1 MVKKPTCGLRQ
12 AARVTRKQARN
23 FYFAFLTLPHEQR
36 LGIYAL
42 YAFFR
47 RADDIADSPGTL
59 EEKQA
64 ALAALRAGLSSPGDD
79 PVLSALAWAKEK
91 FSIPEELLQ
100 AVIDG
105 VGMDLTKA
113 RYQTFEELKN
123 YCWHVAAAVG
133 LTVLRVL
140 GAPPEA
146 DRPGERFGIGMQL
159 VNILR
164 DVREDLARGRVYLPK
179 EDLDRFG
186 VSEEELTWG
195 VVTEG
200 VKELLAFEA
209 ERAETYMREV
219 NELLPLVPRRGRPC
233 IGVLAALYGTI
244 LRRIRARTYDVFSER
259 VSLSTLEKLAVA
271 WRATWQSR
279 SGAVSW

>member
-1 MVKKPTCGLRQ
+1 MRPVYALRE
-12 AARVTRKQARN
+12 AARITRREAKN
-23 FYFAFLTLPHEQR
+23 FYVAFLTLPREER

-47 RADDIADSPGTL
+47 RADDIADGPGTL

-64 ALAALRAGLSSPGDD
+64 ALAALRAGLSLPGDD

-91 FSIPEELLQ
+91 FSIPEELLR

-113 RYQTFEELKN
+113 RYQTFEELKD

-164 DVREDLARGRVYLPK
+164 DVREDLARGRIYLPQ
-179 EDLDRFG
+179 EDLSRFG
-186 VSEEELTWG
+186 VSEEDLKRGELT
-195 VVTEG
+195 EG
-200 VKELLAFEA
+200 LRSLLSFEA
-209 ERAETYMREV
+209 ARAKRYMEAI

-244 LRRIRARTYDVFSER
+244 LTRIQARGYDVFSRR
-259 VSLSTLEKLAVA
+259 VSLSTREKLAVA

>member
-1 MVKKPTCGLRQ
+1 MEARLKAALRQ
-12 AARVTRKQARN
+12 AARITRREARN

-47 RADDIADSPGTL
+47 RADDIADGPGTL

-64 ALAALRAGLSSPGDD
+64 ALAALRAGLPSPGDD

-91 FSIPEELLQ
+91 FSIPEEFLQ

-113 RYQTFEELKN
+113 RYRTFEELKD

-146 DRPGERFGIGMQL
+146 DQPGERFGIGMQL

-164 DVREDLARGRVYLPK
+164 DVKEDLERGRIYLPQEDLLRFRVSEEDLAQGTVRENVKRLLK
-179 EDLDRFG
+179 FEADRA
-186 VSEEELTWG
+186 ERY
-195 VVTEG
+195 
-200 VKELLAFEA
+200 LLA
-209 ERAETYMREV
+209 V
-219 NELLPLVPRRGRPC
+219 NELLPLVPKRGRPC

-244 LRRIRARTYDVFSER
+244 LRLIQARGYDVFSKR
-259 VSLSTLEKLAVA
+259 VSLSTLGKLAVA
-271 WRATWQSR
+271 WRAMWQSR

>member
-1 MVKKPTCGLRQ
+1 MRPVYALRE
-12 AARVTRKQARN
+12 AARITRREAKN
-23 FYFAFLTLPHEQR
+23 FYVAFLTLPREER

-47 RADDIADSPGTL
+47 RADDIADGPGTL

-64 ALAALRAGLSSPGDD
+64 ALAALRAGLSLPGDD

-91 FSIPEELLQ
+91 FSIPEELLR

-113 RYQTFEELKN
+113 RYQTFEELKD

-164 DVREDLARGRVYLPK
+164 DVQEDLARGRIYLPQ
-179 EDLDRFG
+179 EDLSRFG
-186 VSEEELTWG
+186 VSEEDLKRGELT
-195 VVTEG
+195 EG
-200 VKELLAFEA
+200 LRSLLSFEA
-209 ERAETYMREV
+209 ARAKRYMEAI

-244 LRRIRARTYDVFSER
+244 LTRIQARGYDVFSKR
-259 VSLSTLEKLAVA
+259 VSLSTREKLAVA

>member
-1 MVKKPTCGLRQ
+1 MRPVYALRE
-12 AARVTRKQARN
+12 AARITRREAKN
-23 FYFAFLTLPHEQR
+23 FYVAFLTLPREER

-47 RADDIADSPGTL
+47 RADDIADGPGTL

-64 ALAALRAGLSSPGDD
+64 ALAALRAGLSLPGDD

-91 FSIPEELLQ
+91 FSIPEELLR

-113 RYQTFEELKN
+113 RYQTFEELKD

-164 DVREDLARGRVYLPK
+164 DVQEDLARGRIYLPQ
-179 EDLDRFG
+179 EDLSRFG
-186 VSEEELTWG
+186 VSEEDLKRGELT
-195 VVTEG
+195 EG
-200 VKELLAFEA
+200 LRSLLSFEA
-209 ERAETYMREV
+209 ARAKRYMEAI

-244 LRRIRARTYDVFSER
+244 LTRIQARGYDVFSRR
-259 VSLSTLEKLAVA
+259 VSLSTREKLAVA

>member
-47 RADDIADSPGTL
+47 RADDIADGPGTL

-113 RYQTFEELKN
+113 RYQTFEELKD

-164 DVREDLARGRVYLPK
+164 DVREDLARGRIYLPQ
-179 EDLDRFG
+179 EDLSRFG
-186 VSEEELTWG
+186 VSEEDLKRGELT
-195 VVTEG
+195 EG
-200 VKELLAFEA
+200 LRRLLSFEA
-209 ERAETYMREV
+209 ARAKRYMEAI
-219 NELLPLVPRRGRPC
+219 NELLPLVPKQGRSC
-233 IGVLAALYGTI
+233 IGVLAVLYGTI
-244 LRRIRARTYDVFSER
+244 LRLIQGRGYDVFSKR
-259 VSLSTLEKLAVA
+259 VSLSTLGKLAVA
-271 WRATWQSR
+271 WRAAWQSR

>member
-1 MVKKPTCGLRQ
+1 MRPVYALRE
-12 AARVTRKQARN
+12 AARITRREAKN
-23 FYFAFLTLPHEQR
+23 FYVAFLTLPREER

-47 RADDIADSPGTL
+47 RADDIADGPGTL

-64 ALAALRAGLSSPGDD
+64 ALAALRAGLSLPGDD

-91 FSIPEELLQ
+91 FSIPEELLR

-113 RYQTFEELKN
+113 RYQTFEELKD

-164 DVREDLARGRVYLPK
+164 DVREDLARGRIYLPQ
-179 EDLDRFG
+179 EDLSRFG
-186 VSEEELTWG
+186 VSEEDLKRGELT
-195 VVTEG
+195 EG
-200 VKELLAFEA
+200 LRSLLSFEA
-209 ERAETYMREV
+209 ARAKRYMEAI

-244 LRRIRARTYDVFSER
+244 LTRIQARGYDVFSRR
-259 VSLSTLEKLAVA
+259 VSLSTREKLAVA
-271 WRATWQSR
+271 WRAAWQSR

>member
-1 MVKKPTCGLRQ
+1 MRPVYALRE
-12 AARVTRKQARN
+12 AARITRREAKN
-23 FYFAFLTLPHEQR
+23 FYVAFLTLPREER

-47 RADDIADSPGTL
+47 QADDIADGPGTL

-64 ALAALRAGLSSPGDD
+64 ALAALRAGLSLPGDD

-91 FSIPEELLQ
+91 FSIPKELLQ

-113 RYQTFEELKN
+113 RYQTFEELKD

-164 DVREDLARGRVYLPK
+164 DVREDLARGRIYLPQ
-179 EDLDRFG
+179 EDLSRFG
-186 VSEEELTWG
+186 VSEEDLKRGELT
-195 VVTEG
+195 EG
-200 VKELLAFEA
+200 LRRLLSFEA
-209 ERAETYMREV
+209 ARAKRYMEAI

-244 LRRIRARTYDVFSER
+244 LTRIRARGYDVFSKR
-259 VSLSTLEKLAVA
+259 VSLSTREKLAVA

>member
-1 MVKKPTCGLRQ
+1 MEARLKAALRL
-12 AARVTRKQARN
+12 AARITRKEARN
-23 FYFAFLTLPHEQR
+23 FYFAFLTLPHGKR

-47 RADDIADSPGTL
+47 RADDIADGPGTI

-91 FSIPEELLQ
+91 FSIPEELLS

-113 RYQTFEELKN
+113 RYRTFEELKD

-146 DRPGERFGIGMQL
+146 DQPGERFGIGMQL

-164 DVREDLARGRVYLPK
+164 DVREDLSRGRIYLPQ
-179 EDLDRFG
+179 EDLSHFG
-186 VSEEELTWG
+186 VSEEALARGE
-195 VVTEG
+195 VTEG
-200 VKELLAFEA
+200 VRRLLSFEA
-209 ERAETYMREV
+209 ARAKRYMEAV
-219 NELLPLVPRRGRPC
+219 NELLPLVPKRGRPC

-244 LRRIRARTYDVFSER
+244 LRLIQARGYDVFSKR
-259 VSLSTLEKLAVA
+259 VSLSTLGKLAVA
-271 WRATWQSR
+271 WRAMWQSR

>member
-1 MVKKPTCGLRQ
+1 MRPVYALRE
-12 AARVTRKQARN
+12 AARITRREAKN
-23 FYFAFLTLPHEQR
+23 FYVAFLTLPREER

-47 RADDIADSPGTL
+47 RADDIADGPGTL
-59 EEKQA
+59 GEKQA
-64 ALAALRAGLSSPGDD
+64 ALAALRAGLSLPGDD

-91 FSIPEELLQ
+91 FSIPEELLR

-113 RYQTFEELKN
+113 RYQTFEELKD

-164 DVREDLARGRVYLPK
+164 DVQEDLARGRIYLPQ
-179 EDLDRFG
+179 EDLSRFG
-186 VSEEELTWG
+186 VSEEDLKRGELT
-195 VVTEG
+195 EG
-200 VKELLAFEA
+200 LRSLLSFEA
-209 ERAETYMREV
+209 ARAKRYMEAI

-244 LRRIRARTYDVFSER
+244 LTRIQARGYDVFSKR
-259 VSLSTLEKLAVA
+259 VSLSTREKLAVA